1 MSKLT
6 DRDKER
12 IISLYGSQ
20 MSVSDITKEIN
31 KDKPAKLQISR
42 QAISKIL
49 NMVKSCKGENK
60 VAQKVAKQDNKEIAR
75 EIYNNAMNVL
85 KSRVDRATPTE
96 LLKIIEY
103 YNIMYNF
110 AEEGSEDKVTSISI
124 TVEDGS
130 VNGSEN

>member
-1 MSKLT
+1 MSKVT

-20 MSVSDITKEIN
+20 MSVSDIAKEIN
-31 KDKPAKLQISR
+31 KNKPKKLQVSR

-49 NMVKSCKGENK
+49 ANIKSCVNTKK
-60 VAQKVAKQDNKEIAR
+60 VALKVATQDNKEIAR
-75 EIYNNAMNVL
+75 DIYNKAMDTL
-85 KSRVDRATPTE
+85 KNRVDKATPTE

-103 YNIMYNF
+103 YNGMYNF
-110 AEEGSEDKVTSISI
+110 AEEGSDEKVTSISI

-130 VNGSEN
+130 VNDTGN

>member
-1 MSKLT
+1 MSKVT

-31 KDKPAKLQISR
+31 KDRPKKLQVSR

-49 NMVKSCKGENK
+49 GNLKSCANQKK
-60 VAQKVAKQDNKEIAR
+60 VAHQDNKEIAR
-75 EIYNNAMNVL
+75 DIYNKAMGVL
-85 KSRVDRATPTE
+85 KDRVDRATPTE

-103 YNIMYNF
+103 YNVMYNF
-110 AEEGSEDKVTSISI
+110 AEEGSDDKVTSISI
-124 TVEDGS
+124 VVEDGS
-130 VNGSEN
+130 VNGTEN